1 MDEVEII
8 ATFDTEETARLVAKS
23 MNNWFSWVMEGDL
36 DDEEIPD
43 FFEDFGVSADDY
55 ALDRESDVDWDETP
69 VARARGNKVTI
80 TLESASTIDTIE
92 ELLEAL
98 GAYDVSNADEED

>member
-8 ATFDTEETARLVAKS
+8 ATFDTEETAKSVAKA
-23 MNNWFSWVMEGDL
+23 MNNWFGWIMEGDP
-36 DDEEIPD
+36 DEDVPD

-55 ALDRESDVDWDETP
+55 VLDRESDIDWDEQP
-69 VARARGNKVTI
+69 VARARGNRLSIV
-80 TLESASTIDTIE
+80 LESSNTVDTIE

-98 GAYDVSNADEED
+98 GAYDVTLAGEED